1 LSGRSHKP
9 RKDKE
14 EIAAI
19 LVDCAFRLHRDL
31 GPGLLVTVY
40 EVVLA
45 KMLRDQGLEVEQK
58 GGSSTAANRLLLRA
72 CV

>member
-1 LSGRSHKP
+1 
-9 RKDKE
+9 
-14 EIAAI
+14 
-19 LVDCAFRLHRDL
+19 VDCAFRLHRDL